1 MRQVA
6 ILAGG
11 ILVVG
16 LIAFCIYAFRADLG
30 LVRPEGGKPEKANLE
45 SSSLE
50 STSMGHTNPGSQPTP
65 TVWLIVDR
73 AADGFT
79 VEMPGNIIETQ
90 VPAYNE
96 WGGIEPVEMIQAAPG
111 AETTF
116 AVTWADN
123 PPVERAASENVERTL
138 DMARNGALARTR
150 TTLTGESR
158 SALGVYTARDFS
170 SRNDNGGIL
179 KARLILAGRRLYMLI
194 ATFPYSSPQREQDV
208 TRFFNSFT
216 LSAAPNRN

>member
-1 MRQVA
+1 VRQVA

-16 LIAFCIYAFRADLG
+16 LIAFCIFAFRAELG
-30 LVRPEGGKPEKANLE
+30 LVRPEGGKPENATHE
-45 SSSLE
+45 SSSME
-50 STSMGHTNPGSQPTP
+50 HANAGSQPTP

-79 VEMPGNIIETQ
+79 VEMPGSITETQ
-90 VPAYNE
+90 IPAYNE
-96 WGGIEPVEMIQAAPG
+96 RGGVEPVEMIQAIPG

-194 ATFPYSSPQREQDV
+194 ATFPYSNPQREQDV
-208 TRFFNSFT
+208 SRFFSSFN
-216 LSAAPNRN
+216 LSPATNRN